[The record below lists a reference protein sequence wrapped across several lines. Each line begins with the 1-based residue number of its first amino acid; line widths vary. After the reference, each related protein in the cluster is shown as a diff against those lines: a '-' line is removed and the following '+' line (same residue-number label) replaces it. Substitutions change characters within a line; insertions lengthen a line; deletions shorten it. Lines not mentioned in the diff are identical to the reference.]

1 MICNAN
7 HVTRNTQYAI
17 GFPVPNYILWFDE
30 CDLRCVSEVG
40 GKAANLGEMV
50 GAGIRVPPGFA
61 VTKDAY
67 QTSVVRHV
75 TWNDIERVL
84 NRFNPED
91 LNQVAGAGKSVRDLI
106 RQVPVPPE
114 IEYCIRDAYGRL
126 CEECGG
132 QEIPVA
138 VRSSATAEDLAGAS
152 FAGQQETYLW
162 VRGADEVVSRT
173 VECWISLFTD
183 RAISYRAKMGFPGA
197 GLAIAVAVQEMV
209 CAKSAGVMFTVDPV
223 TGDPSRIIIE
233 ANWGLGESIVQGMVV
248 PDHFE
253 VDKSTGEILDRQI
266 GEKSQRVVPA
276 EHGTRIE
283 PIPTIERMM
292 FCLTDDEIRELAK
305 LAVAVEKHYGA
316 PEDIEWAID
325 SNLPL
330 PDNVF
335 LLQARPV
342 TVAGRKPTHDYGKE
356 KGKDDTDH
364 LIDLML
370 KSAFGRRT

>member
-1 MICNAN
+1 ML
-7 HVTRNTQYAI
+7 
-17 GFPVPNYILWFDE
+17 NYILWFDE
-30 CDLRCVSEVG
+30 CNLRCVREVG

-50 GAGIRVPPGFA
+50 SAGIRVPPGFA

-67 QTSVVRHV
+67 QTSVIQHV
-75 TWNDIERVL
+75 TWNEIERVL
-84 NRFNPED
+84 NGFNPED
-91 LNQVAGAGKSVRDLI
+91 LGLVAAAGRSVRGLI
-106 RQVPVPPE
+106 RQVPLPSE
-114 IEYCIRDAYGRL
+114 IEECIRTAYAQL
-126 CEECGG
+126 CERCGG

-162 VRGADEVVSRT
+162 VRGADEVVHKT
-173 VECWISLFTD
+173 IECWTSLFTD

-197 GLAIAVAVQEMV
+197 GLAIAVAIQQMV
-209 CAKSAGVMFTVDPV
+209 SAKAAGVMFTVDPV
-223 TGDPSRIIIE
+223 TGDASRIIIE

-253 VDKSTGEILDRQI
+253 VDKASGEILDRQI
-266 GEKSQRVVPA
+266 GEKSQRVVP
-276 EHGTRIE
+276 EERGTRVE
-283 PIPTIERMM
+283 PVPTEERMM
-292 FCLTDDEIRELAK
+292 FCLDDAEIGELAK

-325 SNLPL
+325 RHLPL

-342 TVAGRKPTHDYGKE
+342 TVAGRKPSQDYGKE
-356 KGKDDTDH
+356 QDKDATDH

-370 KSAFGRRT
+370 KSTFKRS